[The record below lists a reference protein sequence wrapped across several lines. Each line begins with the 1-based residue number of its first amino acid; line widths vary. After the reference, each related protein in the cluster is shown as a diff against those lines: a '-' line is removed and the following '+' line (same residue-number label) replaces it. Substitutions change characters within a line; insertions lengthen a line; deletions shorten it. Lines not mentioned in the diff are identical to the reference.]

1 MDKIVSFMRIAFLA
15 LGFFFISHSSFS
27 QLAATIDSIIRVG
40 YQKIE
45 NERYLDAIKE
55 FDKVL
60 GVQPNNIQAMGGK
73 ISANISANRLR
84 EAQRLVDN
92 ALQRNSGETE
102 FIFWRGALSN
112 ARKNYQKA
120 IEDFDAA
127 LSLSPASNILLSRIY
142 QNKAVSLS
150 NLNEPQEAFK
160 ILDQALLANPLNIGA
175 YNVRGLIYYRAE
187 NFTEALRDFKRITE
201 IDPTNNVAYYN
212 QAMSYFRM
220 KDKQNACI
228 LFHKACELGN
238 RNACQ
243 MIVLECQ

>member
-1 MDKIVSFMRIAFLA
+1 MRIPILA
-15 LGFFFISHSSFS
+15 LGLFLISQTTFS
-27 QLAATIDSIIRVG
+27 QLAATLDSIIRVG
-40 YQKIE
+40 YLKIE

-60 GVQPNNIQAMGGK
+60 GVQPGNIQALGGK
-73 ISANISANRLR
+73 ISANIAANRLR
-84 EAQRLVDN
+84 EAQRLVDQS
-92 ALQRNSGETE
+92 LQRNPREPE

-127 LSLSPASNILLSRIY
+127 LALGPTSGILLSRIY

-150 NLNEPQEAFK
+150 YLNEPLKAFK
-160 ILDQALLANPLNIGA
+160 ILDEAFLANPLNIGA
-175 YNVRGLIYYRAE
+175 FNVRGLIYYRAE
-187 NFTEALRDFKRITE
+187 NFTEALKDFTHITE
-201 IDPTNNVAYYN
+201 IDPSNNVAFYN

-220 KDKQNACI
+220 GDKPNACK
-228 LFHKACELGN
+228 LFHRACELGN

-243 MIVLECQ
+243 MIILECQ